1 MRPQL
6 ISVVVTTYNWPAAL
20 DRVLDSLSRQT
31 HLDFEVI
38 VADDGSGPDTA
49 ELMSRWMQRA
59 PFPLQHAWQED
70 EGFRAARVRNLGAS
84 KASGDYLV
92 FIDGD
97 CLTLPGFIASHA
109 AQAERGW
116 FATGRRAQ
124 VRESA
129 TAEILRQ
136 GLAPYALPRWR
147 LIAESPRWLQTRY
160 AQLLRLPVD
169 GVRRTKH
176 VADVRKAES
185 CNLALW
191 RDDFL
196 KVGGF
201 DETFEGFGCED
212 VDLCLRLLRAGL
224 KRKSLEHLEPVLHL
238 FHGRKEVI
246 PETRRLLEESR
257 AATHVEARVSLFRPA
272 SPPAGRAAP
281 PRKQAAGRSSRGGR
295 NPG

>member
-1 MRPQL
+1 MSV
-6 ISVVVTTYNWPAAL
+6 SVVVTTYNWPAAL
-20 DRVLDSLSRQT
+20 DRVLDSLARQT
-31 HLDFEVI
+31 HRDFEVI
-38 VADDGSGPDTA
+38 VADDGSRPETA
-49 ELMSRWMQRA
+49 ELVAGWAARA
-59 PFPLQHAWQED
+59 PFPLQHAWQD
-70 EGFRAARVRNLGAS
+70 DRGFRAARVRNLGAS

-97 CLTLPGFIASHA
+97 CLTLPGFVASHA
-109 AQAERGW
+109 KQAQAGW

-124 VRESA
+124 VREGV
-129 TAEILRQ
+129 TAQILER

-160 AQLLRLPVD
+160 AQLLTLPVD
-169 GVRRTKH
+169 GVRRSKH

-196 KVGGF
+196 RVGGF

-238 FHGRKEVI
+238 YHGRKEVI

-257 AATHVEARVSLFRPA
+257 AASHVLARASLLIEKPKKARR
-272 SPPAGRAAP
+272 RAAP
-281 PRKQAAGRSSRGGR
+281 
-295 NPG
+295 